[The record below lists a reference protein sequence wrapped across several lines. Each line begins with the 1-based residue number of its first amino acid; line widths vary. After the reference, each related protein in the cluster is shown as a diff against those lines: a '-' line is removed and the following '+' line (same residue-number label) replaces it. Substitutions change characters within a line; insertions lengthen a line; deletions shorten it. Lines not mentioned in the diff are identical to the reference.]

1 MQATKRNMVLQ
12 ARQLLANE
20 RLKMV
25 KKEQQRL
32 KAVAVQRNDHMHQS
46 CLYTFIRLLTFVNH
60 LGVSSAFATIRFPMF
75 C

>member
-1 MQATKRNMVLQ
+1 MSQ

-32 KAVAVQRNDHMHQS
+32 KAVAVPRNETKCINLPPTLAKLI
-46 CLYTFIRLLTFVNH
+46 CLLSALLLLH
-60 LGVSSAFATIRFPMF
+60 SDSPCSANNISTL
-75 C
+75 

>member
-1 MQATKRNMVLQ
+1 MLQ
-12 ARQLLANE
+12 ARQVLANE

-32 KAVAVQRNDHMHQS
+32 KAVVVPRNE
-46 CLYTFIRLLTFVNH
+46 NH
-60 LGVSSAFATIRFPMF
+60 VHHFASYI